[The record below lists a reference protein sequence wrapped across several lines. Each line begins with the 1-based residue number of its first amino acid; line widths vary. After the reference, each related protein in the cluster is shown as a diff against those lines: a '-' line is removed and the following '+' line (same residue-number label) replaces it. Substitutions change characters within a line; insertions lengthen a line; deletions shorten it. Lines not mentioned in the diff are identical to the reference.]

1 MNKELVIAR
10 IKNQFRIHWRWLK
23 DKEDYKEVV
32 KFIECCINQME
43 GKMSDIEDRM
53 RELANIIDEQDI
65 EIKQLKEEIH
75 QLKQQLVIHE
85 SHAH

>member
-1 MNKELVIAR
+1 MIDSTE
-10 IKNQFRIHWRWLK
+10 
-23 DKEDYKEVV
+23 DK
-32 KFIECCINQME
+32 
-43 GKMSDIEDRM
+43 M

-65 EIKQLKEEIH
+65 EIKQLKEEMH